1 VLIVLA
7 AAGAVVFRVPVAI
20 VAAVLAFSLLPI
32 QVAVVGV
39 LILGG
44 LSIARERR
52 HRDRGHLGEG
62 ELLRQISGRVTA
74 GSTIRATIA
83 DPSIEAIPDQA
94 RRLAMLGQPM
104 ADVGGALS
112 RSLPING
119 AAFRAICSFS
129 EHTGAAI
136 ASALTLLAERADEA
150 AEEARQRRISLAQV
164 KFSSVVVGLV
174 PIAVSLVLVVFRGIP
189 EPGGP
194 VIVVPM
200 VLGIGL
206 QLLGTSVVFR
216 VASRAT

>member
-1 VLIVLA
+1 MLIVLA
-7 AAGAVVFRVPVAI
+7 GAGAVLFRVPVAI
-20 VAAVLAFSLLPI
+20 IAAVAVFSLLPV
-32 QVAVVGV
+32 QLAVIGV
-39 LILGG
+39 LMLVGLG
-44 LSIARERR
+44 IARERR
-52 HRDRGHLGEG
+52 HRERGHPGEG

-74 GSTIRATIA
+74 GSTIRSTIA

-94 RRLAMLGQPM
+94 RRLAVLGQPM

-150 AEEARQRRISLAQV
+150 AEEARQRKISLAQV

-174 PIAVSLVLVVFRGIP
+174 PIAVSLVLIVFRGIP

-200 VLGIGL
+200 VAGIGL
-206 QLLGTSVVFR
+206 QLLGTAVVFR
-216 VASRAT
+216 VASRAN

>member
-1 VLIVLA
+1 VLLVLA
-7 AAGAVVFRVPVAI
+7 AAGAVLFRVPVAI
-20 VAAVLAFSLLPI
+20 VAVMLAFSLLPTHF
-32 QVAVVGV
+32 AAVGV
-39 LILGG
+39 LVLGG
-44 LSIARERR
+44 LSIVNERR
-52 HRDRGHLGEG
+52 NRDRSQVGEG

-83 DPSIEAIPDQA
+83 DPAIEAVPKQA
-94 RRLAMLGQPM
+94 RRLAVLGQPM

-112 RSLPING
+112 RVLPING

-174 PIAVSLVLVVFRGIP
+174 PIAVSLVLVAFRGIP
-189 EPGGP
+189 EPGGS

-206 QLLGTSVVFR
+206 QLLGTMVVFR
-216 VASRAT
+216 VASRAN

>member
-1 VLIVLA
+1 VLLA
-7 AAGAVVFRVPVAI
+7 LVAAGALLFRIPVGI
-20 VAAVLAFSLLPI
+20 VAVMLAFSLLPS
-32 QVAVVGV
+32 QFAVVGV
-39 LILGG
+39 LVLGG
-44 LSIARERR
+44 WSFVNERR
-52 HRDRGHLGEG
+52 NRDRTQAGEG
-62 ELLRQISGRVTA
+62 ELLRLISGRVVA

-83 DPSIEAIPDQA
+83 DASIEAIPHQA
-94 RRLAMLGQPM
+94 RRLAALGQPM

-112 RSLPING
+112 RTLPVNG

-189 EPGGP
+189 EPGGS

-206 QLLGTSVVFR
+206 QLLGTLVVFR
-216 VASRAT
+216 VASRAN